1 MALSTL
7 EVAQAQQRLED
18 GIVDLDDEAMA
29 VASHCDGW
37 TRGHV
42 LTHIA
47 RNADGMVNLTTW
59 ALTGEVKAMYSPPE
73 ARDDDIAA
81 GASRSAV
88 QIINDVVA
96 GNQRVL
102 EAFARLEAAVAVN
115 RAVADRMVR
124 LGTNPED
131 GPEVAAQDLPH
142 QRIQEV
148 VLHHHDLLHDLA
160 LDEWPRVYV
169 DEALPRAAIRMSRR
183 VSHLPTLVVVDD
195 AGRHVVHEG
204 SDILVKGSARL
215 LLAWLTGRA
224 QDDHLKR
231 LDVVGGALSELPGW

>member
-18 GIVDLDDEAMA
+18 SIVDLDDEAMR

-59 ALTGEVKAMYSPPE
+59 ALTGEVKAMYWPPE
-73 ARDDDIAA
+73 ARDGDIAA
-81 GASRSAV
+81 GATRSATE
-88 QIINDVVA
+88 IINDVVA
-96 GNQRVL
+96 GNRRVL

-124 LGTNPED
+124 LGDPDD
-131 GPEVAAQDLPH
+131 GPEVAARDLPH
-142 QRIQEV
+142 QRLQEV

-169 DEALPRAAIRMSRR
+169 DEALPRAATRMSRR
-183 VSHLPTLVVVDD
+183 VSQLPTLVVVDD

-224 QDDHLKR
+224 RDDHLRR
-231 LDVVGGALSELPGW
+231 LDVVGGALPELPGW